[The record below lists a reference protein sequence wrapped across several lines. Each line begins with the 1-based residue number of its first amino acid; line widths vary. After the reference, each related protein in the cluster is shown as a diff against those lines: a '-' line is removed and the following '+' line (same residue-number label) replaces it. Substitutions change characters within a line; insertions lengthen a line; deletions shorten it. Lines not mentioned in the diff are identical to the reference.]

1 MRTAWTA
8 AIVAGLALSGCAL
21 RPQLARVAV
30 DHNAMVAQTE
40 DELTLLNIVRA
51 KERFPMHFTTITAL
65 RGNATLTA
73 GAEAGFSLPTGGGE
87 TVFDLLGKVSS
98 SKTTVGVETIT
109 PKLSGSISTN
119 PSFDVAVLNNEKFQ
133 RGIQQPLKPEM
144 IEFILQQGW
153 RDDLLMALLIERIDV
168 VAAEDGDLYKKGEV
182 IATLNNANPRAV
194 ETYPGENAS
203 AAGWHLFLHHKRMV
217 PRVSTKAPVDL
228 IPVNALLANSRI
240 ADIAVLDGKAFEIG
254 ETGKVSMI
262 RRPEVNGVTISFVD
276 RTPVETR
283 EELDG
288 GATIKIKNRDY
299 SLSFDD
305 RDDDTK
311 GEAGRPLNGVQAVP
325 AFLTIGNDKVK
336 VSLRAVLR
344 SVQGMMY
351 FLGEYSRAN
360 ADIDRRY
367 KLPGGRLLFDLHED
381 RGLDGG
387 GEVAIATKFRGK
399 RYFIP
404 DASGDGGVSLQVI
417 DLIQQL
423 LNLHKSADELPFTR
437 SVTVVQ

>member
-51 KERFPMHFTTITAL
+51 KERFPMHFTTITSL

-73 GAEAGFSLPTGGGE
+73 GAETGFSLPTGGGE
-87 TVFDLLGKVSS
+87 TAFDALGRVSS
-98 SKTTVGVETIT
+98 SKTTVGVETVT

-133 RGIQQPLKPEM
+133 RGIQQPLKPEV

-153 RDDLLMALLIERIDV
+153 RDDLLMALLIERIDII
-168 VAAEDGDLYKKGEV
+168 ATEAGDGYEKGQV
-182 IATLNNANPRAV
+182 IATLNNANQRKE
-194 ETYPGENAS
+194 ETYFGENAS
-203 AAGWHLFLHHKRMV
+203 AAGWTAFLGRMRMV
-217 PRVSTKAPVDL
+217 PRQTTKKAVDLVPVD
-228 IPVNALLANSRI
+228 ALLANSGI
-240 ADIAVLDGKAFEIG
+240 ADIAVLDGKGFDIG
-254 ETGKVSMI
+254 EANKVRVI
-262 RRPEVNGVTISFVD
+262 RRPEVNGVTITFVD
-276 RTPVETR
+276 RVAP
-283 EELDG
+283 G
-288 GATIKIKNRDY
+288 GRANSEAEMTKVAVGAITY
-299 SLSFDD
+299 SLALEA
-305 RDDDTK
+305 RDPEQKADHRSQD
-311 GEAGRPLNGVQAVP
+311 VQPIP
-325 AFLTIGNDKVK
+325 AQLLTDGKKLD
-336 VSLRAVLR
+336 VSLRVLLR

-351 FLGEYSRAN
+351 FLGEYSRGK

-367 KLPGGRLLFDLHED
+367 RLPNGQLLFDLNEE

-387 GEVAIATKFRGK
+387 AEVAIATRFRGK

-417 DLIQQL
+417 DLLQQL